1 MIQHIPLHRR
11 WSLLIKT
18 IPFILVIL
26 LAKYLIYLLGYE
38 FLQFSALFTAIISAN
53 IFLIS
58 FLISGVLSD
67 YKESEKIPSDM
78 ASSIIS
84 LADEG
89 MIILQQ
95 EPEAKEKAR
104 EYLKQIITINQAYL
118 DWFHQKKTTLVI
130 MKQLS
135 LLNLHFHNLGDYI
148 APPSLARLKQEQNTL
163 RRLLN
168 RADTI
173 RETSFLGTGYAIV
186 ETISIILILTI
197 LFIRFNPIYEGIIF
211 TAFVSLILIY
221 MIFFIKDLDNP
232 FGYSQDEILT
242 EEVSLRPLLENK
254 NILKK
259 YLD

>member
-1 MIQHIPLHRR
+1 MIKYIPLHRR
-11 WSLLIKT
+11 WSLLLKT
-18 IPFILVIL
+18 TPFILVIL
-26 LAKYLIYLLGYE
+26 LSKYLIYILGYE

-78 ASSIIS
+78 ASAIIS

-89 MIILQQ
+89 MIILQDKTKDN
-95 EPEAKEKAR
+95 EAKKYIEHI
-104 EYLKQIITINQAYL
+104 QVINQAYI
-118 DWFHQKKTTLVI
+118 DWFYQKENTLKVI
-130 MKQLS
+130 ENLS
-135 LLNLHFHNLGDYI
+135 LLNIHFCNLSNYI

-163 RRLLN
+163 RKLLN

-186 ETISIILILTI
+186 ETISVILILTI
-197 LFIRFNPIYEGIIF
+197 LFIQFTPIYEGMIF

-242 EEVSLRPLLENK
+242 EEVSLRPLIENK
-254 NILKK
+254 KILKK
-259 YLD
+259 YLS

>member
-1 MIQHIPLHRR
+1 MIKKIPLHRR
-11 WSLLIKT
+11 WSLLLKT
-18 IPFILVIL
+18 IPFIIIIL
-26 LAKYLIYLLGYE
+26 ILKYLIDFFNYDI
-38 FLQFSALFTAIISAN
+38 LQFSALFTAIISAN

-67 YKESEKIPSDM
+67 YKESEKIPSDI

-89 MIILQQ
+89 MIMIQSN
-95 EPEAKEKAR
+95 ENTKYAM
-104 EYLKQIITINQAYL
+104 EYLEHIKNMNQAYL
-118 DWFHQKKTTLVI
+118 DWFHQKQDTLDI
-130 MKQLS
+130 MNQLS
-135 LLNLHFHNLGDYI
+135 VLNMHFKVLNSYI
-148 APPSLARLKQEQNTL
+148 APPSLARLKQEQNNL
-163 RRLLN
+163 RKLLN

-186 ETISIILILTI
+186 ETISFILIITM
-197 LFIRFNPIYEGIIF
+197 LFIGFNPIYEGIIF

-232 FGYSQDEILT
+232 FGYSKDEILT

-254 NILKK
+254 KILKS
-259 YLD
+259 YLS

>member
-1 MIQHIPLHRR
+1 MIQNIPLHRR
-11 WSLLIKT
+11 WSLLLKT
-18 IPFILVIL
+18 MPFILMIL
-26 LAKYLIYLLGYE
+26 IIKYCIAILGYD

-78 ASSIIS
+78 ASAIIS

-89 MIILQQ
+89 MIIAQDKTK
-95 EPEAKEKAR
+95 ENEAKE
-104 EYLKQIITINQAYL
+104 YLKHILAINQAYL
-118 DWFHQKKTTLVI
+118 DWFHQKKTTLKI
-130 MKQLS
+130 IDHLS
-135 LLNLHFHNLGDYI
+135 LLNIYFHNLSSYI

-163 RRLLN
+163 RKLLN

-186 ETISIILILTI
+186 ETISFILIITI
-197 LFIRFNPIYEGIIF
+197 LFIQFNPIYEGLIF

-232 FGYSQDEILT
+232 FGYSKDEILT
-242 EEVSLRPLLENK
+242 EEVSLKPLIENT

-259 YLD
+259 YLS

>member
-1 MIQHIPLHRR
+1 MIQNLPLHRR
-11 WSLLIKT
+11 WSLLLKT
-18 IPFILVIL
+18 IPFIVVIL

-78 ASSIIS
+78 ASAIIALS
-84 LADEG
+84 DEG
-89 MIILQQ
+89 MIIKQDKDR
-95 EPEAKEKAR
+95 EPEAN
-104 EYLKQIITINQAYL
+104 EYLKHIININQAYL
-118 DWFHQKKTTLVI
+118 DWFHQKKTTLAL
-130 MKQLS
+130 MKDLS
-135 LLNLHFHNLGDYI
+135 ILNIHFNTLSPYVS
-148 APPSLARLKQEQNTL
+148 PPSLARLKQEQNNL

-186 ETISIILILTI
+186 ETISVILIITI
-197 LFIRFNPIYEGIIF
+197 LFIKFTPIYEGLIF
-211 TAFVSLILIY
+211 TSFVSLILIY

-242 EEVSLRPLLENK
+242 EEVSLRPLIENK

-259 YLD
+259 YLS

>member
-1 MIQHIPLHRR
+1 MIQNLPLHRR
-11 WSLLIKT
+11 WSLLLKT

-26 LAKYLIYLLGYE
+26 LAKYLLYLLGYE

-78 ASSIIS
+78 ASAIIA

-89 MIILQQ
+89 MILKQKEDQ
-95 EPEAKEKAR
+95 NLEAN
-104 EYLKQIITINQAYL
+104 EYLKHITNLNQAYL
-118 DWFHQKKTTLVI
+118 DWFHQKKTTFAI
-130 MKQLS
+130 MKELS
-135 LLNLHFHNLGDYI
+135 ILNIHFNTLSPHI
-148 APPSLARLKQEQNTL
+148 AHPSLARLKQEQNNL
-163 RRLLN
+163 RKLLN

-186 ETISIILILTI
+186 ETISVILILTI
-197 LFIRFNPIYEGIIF
+197 LFIQFNPIYEGIIF

-242 EEVSLRPLLENK
+242 EEISLRPLIENK
-254 NILKK
+254 NIIKK
-259 YLD
+259 YLS

>member
-1 MIQHIPLHRR
+1 MIQNIPLHRR
-11 WSLLIKT
+11 WSLLLKT

-38 FLQFSALFTAIISAN
+38 FLQFSSLFTAIISAN

-95 EPEAKEKAR
+95 ELEAKEKSR
-104 EYLKQIITINQAYL
+104 EYLKQITTINQAYL
-118 DWFHQKKTTLVI
+118 DWFHQKKNTLAI
-130 MKQLS
+130 MKELS
-135 LLNLHFHNLGDYI
+135 LLNLHFHNLSDYI

-186 ETISIILILTI
+186 ETISVILILTI
-197 LFIRFNPIYEGIIF
+197 LFIQFNPIYEGIIF

-221 MIFFIKDLDNP
+221 MILFIKDLDNP

>member
-1 MIQHIPLHRR
+1 MIQNLPLHRR
-11 WSLLIKT
+11 WSLLLKT

-26 LAKYLIYLLGYE
+26 LVKYLIYLLGYE

-78 ASSIIS
+78 ASAIIT

-89 MIILQQ
+89 MILKQ
-95 EPEAKEKAR
+95 KEEQNLKAN
-104 EYLKQIITINQAYL
+104 EYLKHITNINQAYL
-118 DWFHQKKTTLVI
+118 DWFHQKKNTFAI
-130 MKQLS
+130 MKELS
-135 LLNLHFHNLGDYI
+135 VLNIHFNTLSHYI
-148 APPSLARLKQEQNTL
+148 SPPSLARLKQEQNNL
-163 RRLLN
+163 RKLLN

-186 ETISIILILTI
+186 ETISVILILTI
-197 LFIRFNPIYEGIIF
+197 LFIQFNPIYEGIIF
-211 TAFVSLILIY
+211 TTFVSLILIY

-242 EEVSLRPLLENK
+242 EEISLRPLIENK

-259 YLD
+259 YLS

>member
-1 MIQHIPLHRR
+1 MIQNLPLHRR
-11 WSLLIKT
+11 WSLLLKT
-18 IPFILVIL
+18 IPFIIIIL
-26 LAKYLIYLLGYE
+26 IVKYLIDFFNYDI
-38 FLQFSALFTAIISAN
+38 LQFSALFTAIISAN

-78 ASSIIS
+78 ASAIIS

-89 MIILQQ
+89 FIVLQNKEQ
-95 EPEAKEKAR
+95 EKEAR
-104 EYLKQIITINQAYL
+104 EYLEHIQLLNITYI
-118 DWFHQKKTTLVI
+118 DWFHQKTSTMNVMEELSKLNKYFHTLSPLI
-130 MKQLS
+130 S
-135 LLNLHFHNLGDYI
+135 
-148 APPSLARLKQEQNTL
+148 PPSLTRLKQEQNTL
-163 RRLLN
+163 RKLLN

-186 ETISIILILTI
+186 ETISFILIATM
-197 LFIRFNPIYEGIIF
+197 LFIGFNPIYEGIIF

-242 EEVSLRPLLENK
+242 EEVSLRPLIENK